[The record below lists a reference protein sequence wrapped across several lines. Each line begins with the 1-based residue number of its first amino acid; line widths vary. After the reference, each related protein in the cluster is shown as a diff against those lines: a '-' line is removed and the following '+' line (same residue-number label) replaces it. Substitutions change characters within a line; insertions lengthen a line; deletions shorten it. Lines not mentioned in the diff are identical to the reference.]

1 MKKAKR
7 FCLIAAACLLSS
19 GSAALAQSGN
29 YPDKPVKLL
38 LGFGPG
44 GSTDTVARIMSQR
57 LAASLGQPVVVDY
70 RPGAGSAIAAEAV
83 AKSPPDGYT
92 LLLLASAHATLGAMM
107 KSLPYDPVNDFAWL
121 STLTAYPLT
130 LSVSHTSGITSM
142 AGLIERAKQNPGK
155 LSYASAGIGSA
166 HHLLGEWINGEAGVE
181 ILHVPF
187 KGSGAA
193 VAEVIAG
200 RIEVMIEASPGAMPL
215 IKGGKVRPIA
225 VSSRKPLSN
234 LPDVPSISDTL
245 PNVDYESW
253 QGMATAPR
261 TPAPIVARLNA
272 EIRKAL
278 AIPEVQKQF
287 LDLGGAATASS
298 PEEFRNRVERDVTRL
313 KAVVERRRI
322 ERM

>member
-1 MKKAKR
+1 MKTGKL
-7 FCLIAAACLLSS
+7 FCLLAAAAFLPA
-19 GSAALAQSGN
+19 GTTAHAQSAG
-29 YPDKPVKLL
+29 YPDKPIKLM

-57 LAASLGQPVVVDY
+57 MAGALGQPVVVDY

-107 KSLPYDPVNDFAWL
+107 KSLAYDPVNDFAWL

-130 LSVSHTSGITSM
+130 ISVSPASSITSM
-142 AGLIERAKQNPGK
+142 AGLIEQAKKNQGK

-187 KGSGAA
+187 KGSGPALT
-193 VAEVIAG
+193 EVLAG

-215 IKGGKVRPIA
+215 IKGGKLRPIA
-225 VSSRKPLSN
+225 VSSRKPLAT
-234 LPDVPSISDTL
+234 LPDVPSLSDTL

-261 TPAPIVARLNA
+261 TPAPIVARLNG

-287 LDLGGAATASS
+287 LDLGGAAQPST
-298 PEEFRNRVERDVTRL
+298 PEEFRARVERDVTRL